1 MHLHCGLGRAEVS
14 PWKYRETQIDRC
26 GVQSVDRVRKL
37 QFKRLGSIQVPRSAN
52 QDLRE
57 ISPDT
62 PVSRFI
68 GISQRGTRHCFS
80 QSHMVELSRLYG
92 QTSFNVAKA
101 FSPSYLCKSHH
112 AKCSVHGS
120 ERTRAFPR

>member
-62 PVSRFI
+62 PDCSIDTTRVAWNGVDVSTGCRFQSSSCALPRSSLRRHPSSWCQPFA
-68 GISQRGTRHCFS
+68 SQNT
-80 QSHMVELSRLYG
+80 
-92 QTSFNVAKA
+92 
-101 FSPSYLCKSHH
+101 LCGPNFH
-112 AKCSVHGS
+112 
-120 ERTRAFPR
+120 FI